1 MKCAN
6 RFVGIGFEL
15 LEEVTFDVKVAPI
28 RKKLKRMITGTSIA
42 SDQPSQVAPQSPQ
55 VARRSSR
62 PKRGNPA
69 LGIPP
74 PPPYTPVGSNGQPTA
89 PTTLLPEDQCG
100 ISGEGTVVDPYYF
113 WVDYYVDVQFKD
125 GLMNYELHIKD
136 VDMVFL
142 GSVNLVSILEPVVP
156 SDCD

>member
-6 RFVGIGFEL
+6 RIVGIGFEL
-15 LEEVTFDVKVAPI
+15 LEEVTFRVKVAPI
-28 RKKLKRMITGTSIA
+28 HKKLKRMVVGTSIA
-42 SDQPSQVAPQSPQ
+42 SDQSSQ

-62 PKRGNPA
+62 PKKGNPA
-69 LGIPP
+69 LGVPP
-74 PPPYTPVGSNGQPTA
+74 PPPYTPVVSNSQPPA

-100 ISGEGTVVDPYYF
+100 ISVDGTVVDPYYF

-136 VDMVFL
+136 VDKVCL
-142 GSVNLVSILEPVVP
+142 GSVNLVSILEPLVS
-156 SDCD
+156 SDYD